1 MVELTNIF
9 TLKNI
14 IVYLLIINIIAFLAM
29 LIDKKK
35 AEKDRWRIK
44 ESTLLTLALIGGSIG
59 AIAGMYTFH
68 HKTKKPRFFI
78 GIPVIIVLQ
87 TMLIIAISIK
97 WYIRYLYIQ
106 QIYMILVLKKM
117 VDSKDIR
124 KYINKEAE
132 ISLF

>member
-1 MVELTNIF
+1 MAELTNIF

-14 IVYLLIINIIAFLAM
+14 IIYLLIINIIAFLAM

-106 QIYMILVLKKM
+106 QICMILVLQKHGRKQGYKKIH
-117 VDSKDIR
+117 K
-124 KYINKEAE
+124 
-132 ISLF
+132 

>member
-14 IVYLLIINIIAFLAM
+14 IIYLLIINIIAFFAM
-29 LIDKKK
+29 FIDKKK

-59 AIAGMYTFH
+59 AIIGMYTFH

-78 GIPVIIVLQ
+78 GIPVMIVLQ

-106 QIYMILVLKKM
+106 QICMILVLQKHGRQQGYKKIH
-117 VDSKDIR
+117 K
-124 KYINKEAE
+124 
-132 ISLF
+132 